1 MQNFHKMIGNDKK
14 AQDYANIYENFKL
27 SIDSVLWN
35 EDFGAYFDYKILH
48 SEQNTNFF
56 PSNVAPLWA
65 DCYM

>member
-35 EDFGAYFDYKILH
+35 EDFGAYFDYKILI
-48 SEQNTNFF
+48 
-56 PSNVAPLWA
+56 PK
-65 DCYM
+65 